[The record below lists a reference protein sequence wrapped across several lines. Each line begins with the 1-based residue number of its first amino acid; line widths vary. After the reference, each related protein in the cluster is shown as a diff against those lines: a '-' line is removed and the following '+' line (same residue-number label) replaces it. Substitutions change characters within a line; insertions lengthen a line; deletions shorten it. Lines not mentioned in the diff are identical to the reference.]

1 MFPATRSRRQALDDF
16 EDGIVLKVEPRE
28 ICRNR
33 IFVKIDIFS
42 SNYRFLALKVAAL
55 CIDSAH
61 LRRVNELI
69 YI

>member
-33 IFVKIDIFS
+33 IFVKIDIFVQLSLPRSES
-42 SNYRFLALKVAAL
+42 SRVMYRFYTSPPCERAY
-55 CIDSAH
+55 
-61 LRRVNELI
+61 I